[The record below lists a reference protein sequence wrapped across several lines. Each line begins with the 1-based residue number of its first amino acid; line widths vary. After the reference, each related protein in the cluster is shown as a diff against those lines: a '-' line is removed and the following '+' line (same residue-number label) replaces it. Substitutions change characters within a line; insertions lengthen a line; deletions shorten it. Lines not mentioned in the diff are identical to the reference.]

1 MLAVKRA
8 YDKVEATDGQRILV
22 DRLWPRGIKSEDA
35 RIDKWMKELAP
46 SDNLRKWF
54 RHDPAKW
61 AEFKRRYAAE
71 LASADSERA
80 LRELAAA
87 AGQGNVTLVYGARD
101 REHNNAVALKEA
113 VSRVMA
119 AHGDRDV

>member
-1 MLAVKRA
+1 MKRA